1 VITRVGMD
9 RSGEEKKNPF
19 PHYNTGQNHNTKTAN
34 KFLKNVIK
42 FEYLG
47 ATLWNENHIRDEV
60 KIRLQVHSGTLTAI
74 RFRIAYLLSYL
85 DVTTK

>member
-1 VITRVGMD
+1 VSGQLHAPAALSSLKEPAVPSLIGAWVITRVGMD

-47 ATLWNENHIRDEV
+47 ATL
-60 KIRLQVHSGTLTAI
+60 
-74 RFRIAYLLSYL
+74 
-85 DVTTK
+85 